1 MGAKQDH
8 AVSAT
13 RQGHS
18 TYLRTLLLQRYD
30 WMESRVLAA
39 AARNGYTAVTP
50 AMNRLFSHMRAR
62 PVGISELA
70 RVLGISRQAVHE
82 LVRQAEDLKLVETI
96 TSEQDARVKLVRF
109 SQAGWMMSD
118 CAAGELDAIEHDLAA
133 VLGQE
138 DLETLRRILE
148 RTWSDD
154 EHGLQR

>member
-1 MGAKQDH
+1 MGVRRERTVA
-8 AVSAT
+8 AI
-13 RQGHS
+13 REGHR
-18 TYLRTLLLQRYD
+18 TYLRTLLLQRYE

-39 AARNGYTAVTP
+39 AARNGYGAVTP

-82 LVRQAEDLKLVETI
+82 LVRQAEDLNLVETVP
-96 TSEQDARVKLVRF
+96 SEHDARVKLVRF
-109 SQAGWMMSD
+109 SQAGWVMSD
-118 CAAGELDAIEHDLAA
+118 CAAGELDAIERDLAA

-154 EHGLQR
+154 EHGLRS